1 MIIFSAYSFLALAQA
16 SSIYKIALKGNGQ
29 EVTIF
34 NRSNKE
40 EGCKQLPLTF
50 QLVSELDAP
59 APYDRS
65 TRSHTIEFM
74 HLQQFFAFTIST
86 RDGYAGLIQYDVE
99 QQPTAIRLSFL
110 PQAGSAKPELW
121 YPAKN
126 AILYWNCSGVGNR
139 SMILEASGH
148 FTLAA
153 YSQSDSLLFQYQFN
167 YTETNIKVS
176 TNSNTGVQMTVEKKQ
191 THNNAKFGDYVIV
204 RRFEIPTNAKTY
216 KVQVDP
222 LGLREQSN
230 LNSPGFTEVEFGD
243 TITALRLG
251 KESPWFRVVKANG
264 EPIEAYTTATSL
276 YTVAR
281 VVGGKA
287 SKAAVEP
294 QNSAGVSGRTKP
306 KKPESSTVIKKN

>member
-1 MIIFSAYSFLALAQA
+1 
-16 SSIYKIALKGNGQ
+16 
-29 EVTIF
+29 
-34 NRSNKE
+34 
-40 EGCKQLPLTF
+40 
-50 QLVSELDAP
+50 
-59 APYDRS
+59 
-65 TRSHTIEFM
+65 
-74 HLQQFFAFTIST
+74 
-86 RDGYAGLIQYDVE
+86 
-99 QQPTAIRLSFL
+99 
-110 PQAGSAKPELW
+110 
-121 YPAKN
+121 
-126 AILYWNCSGVGNR
+126 
-139 SMILEASGH
+139 MILEASGH